1 MLVKDVMTKNPVTVT
16 TDVSVPEVK
25 ALMKQNQV
33 SKLPVLDKNGSLVG
47 LITES
52 DLIKASPSD
61 ATTLDMFELSYL
73 LSKLTVEKT
82 MVKKVIT
89 VIESE
94 PVEDAARLM
103 YDMNIDC
110 LPVLRNGLVVG
121 IITEKD
127 LFGSFVN
134 MFGTRH
140 AGVRA
145 TFIMSDK
152 PGDLTQFT
160 KILADNNANIVSL
173 ITSDVEDESCR
184 KVTMRVTDIEK
195 SVFESIINSS
205 NLKLEDIRNV

>member
-16 TDVSVPEVK
+16 ANVSIPEVK
-25 ALMKQNQV
+25 GLMSLKHV
-33 SKLPVLDKNGSLVG
+33 SKLPVLDKNGALVG
-47 LITES
+47 LITDS
-52 DLIKASPSD
+52 DLIKASPSE

-73 LSKLTVEKT
+73 LSKLTVEKV
-82 MVKKVIT
+82 MIKKVIT

-94 PVEDAARLM
+94 PVEEAARLM
-103 YDMNIDC
+103 DDMDVGC

-127 LFGSFVN
+127 LFRSFVN

-152 PGDLTQFT
+152 PSALADFS
-160 KILADNNANIVSL
+160 KILAEHKANIVSL
-173 ITSDVEDESCR
+173 VTSDVEDTSCK
-184 KVTMRVTDIEK
+184 KVTMRVTDIEL
-195 SVFESIINSS
+195 SEFEKIINDS

>member
-16 TDVSVPEVK
+16 TGVSIPEVK
-25 ALMKQNQV
+25 GLMTQKHV
-33 SKLPVLDKNGSLVG
+33 TKLPVLDKNGALVG
-47 LITES
+47 IITDS

-94 PVEDAARLM
+94 PVEEAARLM
-103 YDMNIDC
+103 DDMDVSC

-127 LFGSFVN
+127 LFRSFVN

-145 TFIMSDK
+145 TFVMSDR
-152 PGDLTQFT
+152 PGDLANFT
-160 KILADNNANIVSL
+160 KILAENKSNIVSL
-173 ITSDVEDESCR
+173 VTSDVEEENCR
-184 KVTMRVTDIEK
+184 KVTMRVTDIELPVLEK
-195 SVFESIINSS
+195 IIHDS